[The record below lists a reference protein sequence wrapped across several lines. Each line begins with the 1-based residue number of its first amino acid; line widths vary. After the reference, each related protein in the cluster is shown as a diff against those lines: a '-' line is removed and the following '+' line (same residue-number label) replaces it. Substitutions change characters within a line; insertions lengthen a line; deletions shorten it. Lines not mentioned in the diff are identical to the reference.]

1 MHVKYILIE
10 AKPMVQWST
19 TEVAVFFALIGMVIF
34 KLWTVWHVS
43 LKSGA
48 NREGR
53 AIFLGL
59 LTGMTLFGVGAK
71 FYISHMLG

>member
-1 MHVKYILIE
+1 
-10 AKPMVQWST
+10 MVIWST
-19 TEVAVFFALIGMVIF
+19 SEMGVFIAVIGMIVF
-34 KLWTVWHVS
+34 KLWSIWHVS

-59 LTGMTLFGVGAK
+59 LTGLTLFGLTAK
-71 FYISHMLG
+71 VYISHVLS